1 MKKYLCVFLTLV
13 LAISISS
20 CSPNNT
26 NKLKL
31 NANDIKEIV
40 GTSQMSNPI
49 ITKTFTDGET
59 IGEITNVI
67 NSMNLTS
74 IDTVGELKGWQ
85 YYFSVRYINGEEIT
99 ISLSDNSILINGIVF
114 YALSYDPKLFYPYF
128 D

>member
-59 IGEITNVI
+59 IEC
-67 NSMNLTS
+67 
-74 IDTVGELKGWQ
+74 D
-85 YYFSVRYINGEEIT
+85 
-99 ISLSDNSILINGIVF
+99 
-114 YALSYDPKLFYPYF
+114 
-128 D
+128 